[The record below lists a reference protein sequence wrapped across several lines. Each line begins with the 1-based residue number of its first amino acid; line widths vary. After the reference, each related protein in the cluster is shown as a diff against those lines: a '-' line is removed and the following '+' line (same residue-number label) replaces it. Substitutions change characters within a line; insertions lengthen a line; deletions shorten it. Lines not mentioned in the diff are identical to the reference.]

1 MDEFIVNEDLSGYTP
16 EEIADLLAAGNEALD
31 ALLAIEKPTREEAN
45 EALRISGEV
54 DRLQEHVDSAA
65 AETEQQDAALA
76 ALRERRAADA
86 AAAEAAAAAED
97 EEEQAVEEP
106 EAVVEEQPEAVAASG
121 TRAPARTSPRIALA
135 GRRPAQPAKPTRAPM
150 QITAAADVAGF
161 ATGSQISDMAALA
174 NAVVART
181 RGFAQPAGQPGGL
194 MQNYAVASFYK
205 QFDKQA
211 IIDKGM
217 ADDMDAI
224 SYAVDQKRL
233 PGQSL
238 TASGGWCSPS
248 ETLYDF
254 CVSATAEGLVSLPE
268 VQANR
273 GGVKFTSGP
282 DFATLYTSTGFQQ
295 TEAQAIAGTAK
306 SCYEVV
312 CPSFTEVR
320 LDAIGLCIKVPILT
334 NATYPELV
342 QNTIAQS
349 LLAHQHRVSA
359 YAIGKMVTASG
370 SAVVPAV
377 VGGAAVNTLDGLEL
391 VAQGI
396 RQDYRLPFDATIEGV
411 APFWLKGA
419 IRADLANR
427 SGVDFLAVSDA
438 TITGYL
444 AERNIVLQWVYNW
457 QALAA
462 NEEGYP
468 TTAQVM
474 LYPAGTFVKATTDVI
489 NLSAVYDAASL
500 NVNTYTGLFMEEGIA
515 VFKRCWT
522 SKLVTL
528 NVCASGQTGANS
540 GTACFTLT

>member
-1 MDEFIVNEDLSGYTP
+1 MDEFIVNEDLSGYTA

-31 ALLAIEKPTREEAN
+31 ALLAIENPTREQAN

-54 DRLQEHVDSAA
+54 DRLQAHAEAESA
-65 AETEQQDAALA
+65 EVEEQDAALA

-86 AAAEAAAAAED
+86 AAAEAEAEAAE
-97 EEEQAVEEP
+97 QAPEVVEDAEV
-106 EAVVEEQPEAVAASG
+106 VVEEQPEAVAAAA

-135 GRRPAQPAKPTRAPM
+135 GRRPAAPARPTRAPM
-150 QITAAADVAGF
+150 QITAAADVSGF
-161 ATGSQISDMAALA
+161 ATGSQIADMDALGR
-174 NAVVART
+174 AVVARMK
-181 RGFAQPAGQPGGL
+181 GFAQPAGMAGGL
-194 MQNYAVASFYK
+194 MQNFAVASFYK
-205 QFDKQA
+205 QFDKRA
-211 IIDKGM
+211 VIDKGT
-217 ADDMDAI
+217 DDMDAL
-224 SYAVDQKRL
+224 SFAVDQKRL
-233 PGQSL
+233 PGESL
-238 TASGGWCSPS
+238 VASGGWCSPS

-273 GGVKFTSGP
+273 GGVKFTTGP
-282 DFATLYTSTGFQQ
+282 DFATLYSSTGFTQ
-295 TEAQAIAGTAK
+295 TEAQAISGTAK

-334 NATYPELV
+334 NAAYPELV
-342 QNTIAQS
+342 QNTISQS

-377 VGGAAVNTLDGLEL
+377 VGGAATNTLDGLEL
-391 VAQGI
+391 VAQGL
-396 RQDYRLPFDATIEGV
+396 RQDYRLPFNATIEGV

-427 SGVDFLAVSDA
+427 NGVDLLAVSDSV
-438 TITGYL
+438 IEGYL
-444 AERNIVLQWVYNW
+444 RERNIVLQWVYNW

-468 TTAQVM
+468 VTAQVM

-515 VFKRCWT
+515 VFKRCWA

-528 NVCASGQTGANS
+528 NVCASGQTGAAS